1 MNSGLAWL
9 GGGIGRSAVAGGR
22 NGGIVGNEVTPS
34 VRGTDGVTLL
44 STLPPSFRAIME
56 PNMIPKRCQNDL
68 TIIALCNDGANDGAN
83 VRATANAN
91 AAKAGDIA
99 ANAANAN
106 ALQLGIV
113 LKLRGCFCK
122 NNHGCEHQL
131 IQGAEG
137 GIPRSVWAQRYPRG
151 FIDAIVQEIGPLY
164 R

>member
-1 MNSGLAWL
+1 
-9 GGGIGRSAVAGGR
+9 
-22 NGGIVGNEVTPS
+22 
-34 VRGTDGVTLL
+34 
-44 STLPPSFRAIME
+44 
-56 PNMIPKRCQNDL
+56 MIPKRCQNDF

-83 VRATANAN
+83 VQATANAN